1 MRRRENREL
10 LKLIIQPV
18 EIGNR
23 AITSEAAQSD
33 LTLLLI
39 LFKLYSPT
47 GFISPS
53 GIKAN
58 ELKQKITEI
67 EKIVCHFLLFYQV
80 DCYHSLLSSL
90 GGRGPTTC
98 HYTLIRRV

>member
-10 LKLIIQPV
+10 LKLIIQLV

-23 AITSEAAQSD
+23 AITSESAQSD

-39 LFKLYSPT
+39 LFKLYSPP

-53 GIKAN
+53 RIKAN

-67 EKIVCHFLLFYQV
+67 EKIVFHFLLFFI
-80 DCYHSLLSSL
+80 LF
-90 GGRGPTTC
+90 
-98 HYTLIRRV
+98 TLYCPA

>member
-10 LKLIIQPV
+10 LKLIIQLV

-23 AITSEAAQSD
+23 AITSESAQSD

-53 GIKAN
+53 RIKAN

-67 EKIVCHFLLFYQV
+67 EKIVFHF
-80 DCYHSLLSSL
+80 
-90 GGRGPTTC
+90 
-98 HYTLIRRV
+98 

>member
-10 LKLIIQPV
+10 LKLIIQLV

-23 AITSEAAQSD
+23 AITSESAQSD

-47 GFISPS
+47 TGFISPS
-53 GIKAN
+53 RIKAN
-58 ELKQKITEI
+58 ELKQKITKI
-67 EKIVCHFLLFYQV
+67 EKIVFHFLLFFVFY
-80 DCYHSLLSSL
+80 SLFTVQSRSYLSL
-90 GGRGPTTC
+90 YTNKTC
-98 HYTLIRRV
+98 VMNM

>member
-10 LKLIIQPV
+10 LKLIIQLV

-23 AITSEAAQSD
+23 AITSESAQSD

-53 GIKAN
+53 RIKAN

-67 EKIVCHFLLFYQV
+67 EKIVFHFLLFYFI
-80 DCYHSLLSSL
+80 HSLLSSL
-90 GGRGPTTC
+90 GPTC

>member
-10 LKLIIQPV
+10 LKLIIQLV

-23 AITSEAAQSD
+23 AITSESAQSD

-39 LFKLYSPT
+39 LFKLYSPP

-53 GIKAN
+53 RIRAN

-67 EKIVCHFLLFYQV
+67 EKIVFHFLLFLFY
-80 DCYHSLLSSL
+80 SLFTVQPRSYLSL
-90 GGRGPTTC
+90 YTNKTC
-98 HYTLIRRV
+98 VMNM

>member
-10 LKLIIQPV
+10 LKLIIQLV

-23 AITSEAAQSD
+23 AITSESAQSD

-53 GIKAN
+53 RIKAN

-67 EKIVCHFLLFYQV
+67 EKIVFHFLLFFI
-80 DCYHSLLSSL
+80 LF
-90 GGRGPTTC
+90 
-98 HYTLIRRV
+98 TLYCPA

>member
-23 AITSEAAQSD
+23 AITSESAQSD

-58 ELKQKITEI
+58 KLKQKITEI
-67 EKIVCHFLLFYQV
+67 EKIFIKLTATTLYCPALV
-80 DCYHSLLSSL
+80 
-90 GGRGPTTC
+90 GGVLQ
-98 HYTLIRRV
+98 HVIIH

>member
-10 LKLIIQPV
+10 LKLIIQLV

-23 AITSEAAQSD
+23 AITSESAQSD

-53 GIKAN
+53 RIKAN

-67 EKIVCHFLLFYQV
+67 EKIVFHFLLFFI
-80 DCYHSLLSSL
+80 L
-90 GGRGPTTC
+90 
-98 HYTLIRRV
+98 YTLYCPA